1 MANKRKYVAG
11 EFIFEEGE
19 TGGYAYVIDSGSVE
33 IVKLTPNGFTV
44 LATLE
49 QATLF
54 GEMAI
59 IEGGLRSA
67 GARAKSDLIVTEID
81 SENFLLYLS
90 QKPKIALNL
99 LKKLSSNLREANR
112 KLTDLMR
119 DKPYS
124 SNLILNQTDM
134 GNGNKKSPLDEFTK
148 VSTDPDAIYDK
159 PASRAHVYSGTMIL
173 LLVFSSLVFS
183 IVSFVDTTVST
194 RGKFVTSVSNIEV
207 QASKNSVI
215 TQIKVRQGDRVKKN
229 QILASLDPS
238 DVDSDLKI
246 IALKLNSV
254 RQRIK
259 RLSLEEENLKGEK
272 LTESIKSQLNNSNR
286 DILLKKINE
295 YDSLRNLISV
305 NQQQVE
311 LKRQVMEAHEK
322 LFKKGAVS
330 RLALIQAKDSL
341 LAVTKI
347 LSQSETTLSTK
358 NAEIV
363 EQLESEQETE
373 IQLREEQKALI
384 KVEGK
389 LLIRAPVDAIVLDV
403 PIQSEGSIVKEGQVV
418 VKLVPRDVPL
428 VLEVDVDPK
437 DISDLKVGADVSVK
451 LDALPFQQFGDIS
464 GKLVF
469 VSEDTFAETLTGE
482 KQPVYRA
489 RVDLDRE
496 SIKKMR
502 KKADL
507 TPGMLAKADFR
518 VGERRLITYFTNPI
532 TKGLDSALE
541 EPN

>member
-1 MANKRKYVAG
+1 MANKRKYLAG
-11 EFIFEEGE
+11 DFIFEEGE
-19 TGGYAYVIDSGSVE
+19 TGGYAYVVEVGEVE
-33 IVKLTPNGFTV
+33 IVKLTPEGLTV

-49 QATLF
+49 KATLF

-67 GARAKSDLIVTEID
+67 GARAKSDVLITEID

-90 QKPKIALNL
+90 QKPNIALNL
-99 LKKLSSNLREANR
+99 LKKLSSNLRESNR

-119 DKPYS
+119 DQA
-124 SNLILNQTDM
+124 SNKALISGQRDIEA
-134 GNGNKKSPLDEFTK
+134 GNKKSPLEEFTQ
-148 VSTDPDAIYDK
+148 VTNDPEAIYDK
-159 PASRAHVYSGTMIL
+159 PASRAHVYSGMMIL
-173 LLVFSSLVFS
+173 LMIFSTLVFS

-194 RGKFVTSVSNIEV
+194 RGKFVTSVSNVEV

-215 TQIKVRQGDRVKKN
+215 TKIRVRQGDRVKKD

-246 IALKLNSV
+246 IALKLNST

-272 LTESIKSQLNNSNR
+272 LSENIKSKLNSSSK
-286 DILLKKINE
+286 DILSKKINE
-295 YDSLRNLISV
+295 YDSLRNLINV
-305 NQQQVE
+305 NSQQVE

-341 LAVTKI
+341 LAVTKV

-358 NAEIV
+358 NATIV
-363 EQLESEQETE
+363 EQLQAEKEAEV
-373 IQLREEQKALI
+373 QLREEQKALV

-403 PIQSEGSIVKEGQVV
+403 PIQSEGSIVKEGQIV

-437 DISDLKVGADVSVK
+437 DISDLKVGAEVSVK

-469 VSEDTFAETLTGE
+469 VSEDTFSETLTGE
-482 KQPVYRA
+482 KKPVYRA
-489 RVDLDRE
+489 RVDLDQE
-496 SIKKMR
+496 SVQTMR

>member
-1 MANKRKYVAG
+1 MANKRTYLAG
-11 EFIFEEGE
+11 DFIFEEGE
-19 TGGYAYVIDSGSVE
+19 TGGYAYVVDSGSVE
-33 IVKLTPNGFTV
+33 IVKLTPDGLTV

-49 QATLF
+49 KATLF

-67 GARAKSDLIVTEID
+67 GARAKSEVTVTEID

-112 KLTDLMR
+112 KMTDLMR
-119 DKPYS
+119 DKAS
-124 SNLILNQTDM
+124 SANLISNQISLNT
-134 GNGNKKSPLDEFTK
+134 GNKNPLEEFTE
-148 VSTDPDAIYDK
+148 VTSDPEAIYDK
-159 PASRAHVYSGTMIL
+159 PASRAHVYSGMMIL
-173 LLVFSSLVFS
+173 LLIFSSLVFS

-207 QASKNSVI
+207 QASKNSII

-238 DVDSDLKI
+238 DVDSDLRI
-246 IALKLNSV
+246 IAVKLNSV

-259 RLSLEEENLKGEK
+259 RLSLEQQNLEGES
-272 LTESIKSQLNNSNR
+272 LTESLRSQLNSSNK
-286 DILLKKINE
+286 DILSKKINE

-305 NQQQVE
+305 NKQQVE

-341 LAVTKI
+341 LAVTKV

-358 NAEIV
+358 NASIV
-363 EQLESEQETE
+363 EQLESEQEAE

-389 LLIRAPVDAIVLDV
+389 LLIRAPVDAIVLEV
-403 PIQSEGSIVKEGQVV
+403 PTQSEGSIVKEGQVV

-437 DISDLKVGADVSVK
+437 DISDLKVGAEVSVK

-469 VSEDTFAETLTGE
+469 VSEDTFSETLTGE

-496 SIKKMR
+496 SIQTMR

>member
-1 MANKRKYVAG
+1 MAKKRKYLSG
-11 EFIFEEGE
+11 DFIFEEGE
-19 TGGYAYVIDSGSVE
+19 TGGYAYVVDSGDVE
-33 IVKLTPNGFTV
+33 IVKLTPMGLTV
-44 LATLE
+44 LATL
-49 QATLF
+49 QKPTLF

-67 GARAKSDLIVTEID
+67 GARAKTDVIVTEID

-90 QKPKIALNL
+90 QKPNIALNL
-99 LKKLSSNLREANR
+99 LKKLSSNLREANK
-112 KLTDLMR
+112 KLTDSMR
-119 DKPYS
+119 DNS
-124 SNLILNQTDM
+124 SSPSLKYDQKNITTLSKQ
-134 GNGNKKSPLDEFTK
+134 SPLEEFTQ
-148 VSTDPDAIYDK
+148 VTNDPEAIYDK
-159 PASRAHVYSGTMIL
+159 PASRAHVYSGAIIL
-173 LLVFSSLVFS
+173 LMIFSSLIFS

-194 RGKFVTSVSNIEV
+194 RGKFVTSVSNVEV

-215 TQIKVRQGDRVKKN
+215 TKIKVRQGDRVKKN

-246 IALKLNSV
+246 ISVKLNSV
-254 RQRIK
+254 RQRIQ
-259 RLSLEEENLKGEK
+259 RLTLEEENLKGK
-272 LTESIKSQLNNSNR
+272 PLSISKRSLLNNSNQ
-286 DILLKKINE
+286 DILEKKIKE
-295 YDSLRNLISV
+295 YDSLRNLINV
-305 NQQQVE
+305 NQQQVD
-311 LKRQVMEAHEK
+311 LKGQVMEAHEK

-341 LAVTKI
+341 LAVTKV

-358 NAEIV
+358 NASIV
-363 EQLESEQETE
+363 EQLEAEREIE
-373 IQLREEQKALI
+373 IQLREEQKALVKI
-384 KVEGK
+384 EGK
-389 LLIRAPVDAIVLDV
+389 LLIRSPVDAIVLEV

-418 VKLVPRDVPL
+418 IKLVPRDVPL

-437 DISDLKVGADVSVK
+437 DISDLKVGAEVSVK

-464 GKLVF
+464 GNLVF
-469 VSEDTFAETLTGE
+469 ISEDTFSETLTGE
-482 KQPVYRA
+482 KKPVYRA
-489 RVDLDRE
+489 RVDLKKE
-496 SIKKMR
+496 SVKAMR

>member
-1 MANKRKYVAG
+1 MANKRTYLAG
-11 EFIFEEGE
+11 DFIFEEGE

-33 IVKLTPNGFTV
+33 IVKLTPDGLTV

-49 QATLF
+49 KATLF

-67 GARAKSDLIVTEID
+67 GARAKSEVTVTEID

-90 QKPKIALNL
+90 KKPKIALNL
-99 LKKLSSNLREANR
+99 LKKLSSNLRESNR

-119 DKPYS
+119 DKAS
-124 SNLILNQTDM
+124 STFPISNQIGLNT
-134 GNGNKKSPLDEFTK
+134 GNKNPLEEFTE
-148 VSTDPDAIYDK
+148 VTSDPEAIYDK
-159 PASRAHVYSGTMIL
+159 PASRAHVYSGIMIL
-173 LLVFSSLVFS
+173 LLIFSSLVFS

-238 DVDSDLKI
+238 DVDSDLRI
-246 IALKLNSV
+246 IAVKLNSV

-259 RLSLEEENLKGEK
+259 RLSLEQQNLKGEN
-272 LTESIKSQLNNSNR
+272 LTESLRSQLNSSNK
-286 DILLKKINE
+286 DILSKKINE

-305 NQQQVE
+305 NKQQVE

-341 LAVTKI
+341 LAVTKV

-358 NAEIV
+358 NASIV
-363 EQLESEQETE
+363 EQLESEQEAE

-389 LLIRAPVDAIVLDV
+389 LLIRAPVDAIVLEV
-403 PIQSEGSIVKEGQVV
+403 PMQSEGSIVKEGQVV

-437 DISDLKVGADVSVK
+437 DISDLKVGAEVSVK

-469 VSEDTFAETLTGE
+469 VSEDTFSETLTGE

-496 SIKKMR
+496 SIQTMR

-532 TKGLDSALE
+532 TKGLDSAFE

>member
-1 MANKRKYVAG
+1 MPSKRKYLAG
-11 EFIFEEGE
+11 DFIFEEGE
-19 TGGYAYVIDSGSVE
+19 TGGYAYVVDVGEVE
-33 IVKLTPNGFTV
+33 IVKLTPKGLTV
-44 LATLE
+44 LAVLE
-49 QATLF
+49 KSTLF

-67 GARAKSDLIVTEID
+67 GARAKSDVTVTEID
-81 SENFLLYLS
+81 SENFLRYLS
-90 QKPKIALNL
+90 QKPHIALNL
-99 LKKLSSNLREANR
+99 LKKLSSNLRAANK

-119 DKPYS
+119 DQVS
-124 SNLILNQTDM
+124 NTNLISDQKEKRVSSKEL
-134 GNGNKKSPLDEFTK
+134 PLEEFTQ
-148 VSTDPDAIYDK
+148 VSNDPEAIYDK
-159 PASRAHVYSGTMIL
+159 PASRAHVFSGIIIL
-173 LLVFSSLVFS
+173 LLIFSTIAFS
-183 IVSFVDTTVST
+183 IISFVDTTVST
-194 RGKFVTSVSNIEV
+194 RGKLVTSVSNVEV
-207 QASKNSVI
+207 QASKNSII
-215 TQIKVRQGDRVKKN
+215 TKIRVRQGDRVKKD

-246 IALKLNSV
+246 ISLKLNSV
-254 RQRIK
+254 RQRIN
-259 RLSLEEENLKGEK
+259 RLILEEENLKG
-272 LTESIKSQLNNSNR
+272 KSLSLSFLSDLNASNK
-286 DILLKKINE
+286 DILSKKIKE

-305 NQQQVE
+305 NRQQVE

-330 RLALIQAKDSL
+330 RLAFIQAKDSL
-341 LAVTKI
+341 LAVTKV
-347 LSQSETTLSTK
+347 LTQSETTLSTK
-358 NAEIV
+358 NAAIV
-363 EQLESEQETE
+363 EQLEKEKEVE
-373 IQLREEQKALI
+373 VQLREEQKALV

-389 LLIRAPVDAIVLDV
+389 LLIRAPVDAIVLEV

-418 VKLVPRDVPL
+418 IKLVPRDVPL

-469 VSEDTFAETLTGE
+469 VSEDTFSETLTGE
-482 KQPVYRA
+482 QKPVYRA
-489 RVDLDRE
+489 RVDLNNE
-496 SIKKMR
+496 SVQMMR

-532 TKGLDSALE
+532 TRGLDSALE

>member
-1 MANKRKYVAG
+1 MANKRTYLAG
-11 EFIFEEGE
+11 DFIFEEGE

-33 IVKLTPNGFTV
+33 IVKLTPDGLTV

-49 QATLF
+49 KATLF

-67 GARAKSDLIVTEID
+67 GARAKSEVTVTEID

-99 LKKLSSNLREANR
+99 LKKLSSNLRESNR

-119 DKPYS
+119 DKAS
-124 SNLILNQTDM
+124 SAFPISNQIGLDT
-134 GNGNKKSPLDEFTK
+134 GNKNPLEEFTE
-148 VSTDPDAIYDK
+148 VTSDPEAIYDK
-159 PASRAHVYSGTMIL
+159 PASRAHVYSGIMIL
-173 LLVFSSLVFS
+173 LLIFSSLVFS

-238 DVDSDLKI
+238 DVDSDLRI
-246 IALKLNSV
+246 IAVKLNSV

-259 RLSLEEENLKGEK
+259 RLSLEQQNLKGEN
-272 LTESIKSQLNNSNR
+272 LTESLRSQLNSSSK
-286 DILLKKINE
+286 DILSKKINE

-305 NQQQVE
+305 NKQQVE

-341 LAVTKI
+341 LAVTKV

-358 NAEIV
+358 NASIV
-363 EQLESEQETE
+363 EQLESEQEAE

-389 LLIRAPVDAIVLDV
+389 LLIRAPVDAIVLEV
-403 PIQSEGSIVKEGQVV
+403 PTQSEGSIVKEGQVV

-437 DISDLKVGADVSVK
+437 DISDLKVGAEVSVK

-469 VSEDTFAETLTGE
+469 VSEDTFSETLTGE

-496 SIKKMR
+496 SFQTMR

>member
-1 MANKRKYVAG
+1 MANKRTYLAG
-11 EFIFEEGE
+11 DFIFEEGE

-33 IVKLTPNGFTV
+33 IVKLTPDGLTV

-49 QATLF
+49 KATLF

-67 GARAKSDLIVTEID
+67 GARAKSEVTVTEID

-99 LKKLSSNLREANR
+99 LKKLSSNLRESNR

-119 DKPYS
+119 DKAS
-124 SNLILNQTDM
+124 SAFPISNQIGLDT
-134 GNGNKKSPLDEFTK
+134 GNKNPLEEFTE
-148 VSTDPDAIYDK
+148 VTSDPEAIYDK
-159 PASRAHVYSGTMIL
+159 PASRAHVYSGIMIL
-173 LLVFSSLVFS
+173 LLIFSSLVFS

-238 DVDSDLKI
+238 DVDSDLRI
-246 IALKLNSV
+246 IAVKLNSV

-259 RLSLEEENLKGEK
+259 RLSLEQQNLKGEN
-272 LTESIKSQLNNSNR
+272 LTESLRSQLNSSNK
-286 DILLKKINE
+286 DILSKKINE

-305 NQQQVE
+305 NKQQVE

-322 LFKKGAVS
+322 LFKQGAVS

-341 LAVTKI
+341 LAVTKV

-358 NAEIV
+358 NASIV
-363 EQLESEQETE
+363 EQLESEQELE

-403 PIQSEGSIVKEGQVV
+403 PTQSEGSIVKEGQVV

-437 DISDLKVGADVSVK
+437 NISDLKVGAEVSVK

-469 VSEDTFAETLTGE
+469 VSEDTFSETLTGE

-489 RVDLDRE
+489 RVDLDQE
-496 SIKKMR
+496 SIQTMR

>member
-1 MANKRKYVAG
+1 MANKRTYLAG
-11 EFIFEEGE
+11 DFIFEEGE

-33 IVKLTPNGFTV
+33 IVKLTPDGLTV

-49 QATLF
+49 KATLF

-67 GARAKSDLIVTEID
+67 GARAKSEVTVTEID

-99 LKKLSSNLREANR
+99 LKKLSSNLRESNR
-112 KLTDLMR
+112 KLTDSMR
-119 DKPYS
+119 DKAS
-124 SNLILNQTDM
+124 SAFPISNHIGLDT
-134 GNGNKKSPLDEFTK
+134 GNKNPLEEFTE
-148 VSTDPDAIYDK
+148 VTSDPEAIYDK
-159 PASRAHVYSGTMIL
+159 PASRAHVYSGIMIL
-173 LLVFSSLVFS
+173 LLIFSSLVFS

-238 DVDSDLKI
+238 DVDSDLRI
-246 IALKLNSV
+246 IAVKLNSV

-259 RLSLEEENLKGEK
+259 RLSLEQENLKGEN
-272 LTESIKSQLNNSNR
+272 LTESLRSQLNSSNK
-286 DILLKKINE
+286 DILSKKINE

-305 NQQQVE
+305 NKQQVE

-341 LAVTKI
+341 LAVTKV

-358 NAEIV
+358 NASIV
-363 EQLESEQETE
+363 EQLESEQEAE

-389 LLIRAPVDAIVLDV
+389 LLIRAPVDAIVLEV
-403 PIQSEGSIVKEGQVV
+403 PTQSEGSIVKEGQVV

-437 DISDLKVGADVSVK
+437 DISDLKVGAEVSVK

-469 VSEDTFAETLTGE
+469 VSEDTFSETLTGE

-496 SIKKMR
+496 SIQTMR